1 MNHTSIPEISREDPQ
16 AIATFFCLAAV
27 GVKDLQGDVTFWGLK
42 WTKKDTIRPNTI
54 IAITDQSDLGGC

>member
-1 MNHTSIPEISREDPQ
+1 MNLASVPEISREDPQ